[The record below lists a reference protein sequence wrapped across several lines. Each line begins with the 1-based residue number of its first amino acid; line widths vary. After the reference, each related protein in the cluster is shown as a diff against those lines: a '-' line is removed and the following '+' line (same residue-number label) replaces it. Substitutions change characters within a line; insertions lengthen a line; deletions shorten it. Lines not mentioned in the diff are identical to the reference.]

1 MGRERPIWQIAP
13 VERASGT
20 QWPKPFPE
28 LTPEQEAIR
37 EDFMKHFHE
46 IYSDSF
52 GAVARFN
59 HGYPLRSA
67 GTGARTLE
75 IGAGLGEHLEFED
88 LSDQQYVA
96 LELRQEMAEEIER
109 RHPGAEAIVGDAEQR
124 LPFDDDS
131 FDRAIAIH
139 VLEHLRN
146 LPAALD
152 EIHRVL
158 RPGAHFSVVIPC
170 EGGAGYALGRR
181 FTSQRIFE
189 KRYDTS
195 YDWYIKSEHF
205 NVPAEIVP
213 ELEQRFDR
221 EHRSFWPLK
230 VPSVNLNL
238 CIGLTYVA

>member
-1 MGRERPIWQIAP
+1 MERPIWQIAP

-20 QWPKPFPE
+20 KWPKPFPE

-59 HGYPLRSA
+59 HGYPLRTA
-67 GTGARTLE
+67 GPGTRTLE

-88 LSDQQYVA
+88 LSGQQYVA

-109 RHPGAEAIVGDAEQR
+109 EHPGARAIVGDAEQR

-158 RPGAHFSVVIPC
+158 RPGARFSVVIPC

-189 KRYDTS
+189 RRYDTS

-213 ELEQRFDR
+213 ELERRFDR

>member
-1 MGRERPIWQIAP
+1 
-13 VERASGT
+13 
-20 QWPKPFPE
+20 
-28 LTPEQEAIR
+28 
-37 EDFMKHFHE
+37 
-46 IYSDSF
+46 
-52 GAVARFN
+52 
-59 HGYPLRSA
+59 
-67 GTGARTLE
+67 
-75 IGAGLGEHLEFED
+75 
-88 LSDQQYVA
+88 VA

-109 RHPGAEAIVGDAEQR
+109 QHPGARAIVGDAEQR

-152 EIHRVL
+152 EIRRVL
-158 RPGAHFSVVIPC
+158 RPGGRFSVVIPC

-205 NVPAEIVP
+205 NVPGEIVP
-213 ELEQRFDR
+213 ELERRFDR

-230 VPSVNLNL
+230 VPAVNLNL
-238 CIGLTYVA
+238 CIGLTYAA

>member
-1 MGRERPIWQIAP
+1 M
-13 VERASGT
+13 
-20 QWPKPFPE
+20 
-28 LTPEQEAIR
+28 
-37 EDFMKHFHE
+37 
-46 IYSDSF
+46 
-52 GAVARFN
+52 
-59 HGYPLRSA
+59 
-67 GTGARTLE
+67 
-75 IGAGLGEHLEFED
+75 
-88 LSDQQYVA
+88 
-96 LELRQEMAEEIER
+96 
-109 RHPGAEAIVGDAEQR
+109 
-124 LPFDDDS
+124 
-131 FDRAIAIH
+131 
-139 VLEHLRN
+139 
-146 LPAALD
+146 ALD

-158 RPGAHFSVVIPC
+158 RPGARFSVVIPC

-213 ELEQRFDR
+213 ELERRFDR